1 MAFDWTKVDGYREDM
16 TAEEKIELL
25 GGYEPPADES
35 AKWKSQFDKTSSE
48 LASVKKQLKAKMT
61 EDEQREAERAASD
74 AAMREELETLRKNE
88 AIRSNKV
95 SLMGM
100 GYDEAMADEMASALY
115 NGDNKAI
122 FEAMKKHGEALQ
134 KSLKEEILRNT
145 PTPPGGT
152 KDDDKTEAVRMA
164 ERLGKGMIDA
174 NKSANDIIAKHY
186 M

>member
-16 TAEEKIELL
+16 TAEEMVALL
-25 GGYEPPADES
+25 AGYETPADEG
-35 AKWKSQFDKTSSE
+35 AKWKGQFDKASSE

-61 EDEQREAERAASD
+61 EEEQREAERAAND
-74 AAMREELETLRKNE
+74 AAIKEELETLRKDA

-115 NGDNKAI
+115 SGDNKAI

-134 KSLKEEILRNT
+134 KSIKEEILRGT
-145 PTPPGGT
+145 PTPPGGN
-152 KDDDKTEAVRMA
+152 KEDEKSDAVRMG
-164 ERLGKGMIDA
+164 EMVGKAMG
-174 NKSANDIIAKHY
+174 SANNAADDLVTKYY